1 MLVLPHG
8 IKEQRQDNHHMTII
22 FMTIWNLV
30 VERRPDK
37 KISEP
42 VCINVCARQAVP
54 SFMSKMIILILMM
67 MMMIL

>member
-1 MLVLPHG
+1 
-8 IKEQRQDNHHMTII
+8 MTII

-54 SFMSKMIILILMM
+54 SFMSKMIILIMMMM